1 MHFFKEVFLSFLN
14 DFRKKIVN
22 TLQSFSTKA
31 SVVVRSLVQASSPLG
46 DRLLA
51 EALRLSELP
60 SPSKNEEQRVGHIL
74 ERLSSLGV
82 NGFVDEDGNV
92 LARLFCP
99 EASDPAPLLV
109 FSDLGTRRWHPV
121 LSLGSVNADSARG
134 AGLADSLGS
143 AALLS
148 VAESILSGTL
158 LCRKNIVLLFGARS
172 FEDTENGVFQR
183 IGEDPNQRPFAA
195 IGLRGFSLGALM
207 TKTLGTYRVEVK
219 VRTDFSDAINA
230 EAFSPTSAVD
240 VAVAVAQKLA
250 GVVWDSEKTTRCRI
264 RRIEAGTGFGHD
276 PVEGVL
282 DLELESSDGPLLEM
296 AMKAA
301 VATAQ
306 TTGEELKAKTEVS
319 VVGHVPVGDSGES
332 EGLRDLV
339 MGIMKEQRIKVIEKT
354 EADSSAFLSVQGIP
368 ALSIGLAQGRE
379 GLELDEVI
387 IESIERGRKLLV
399 TIIER
404 LSLGSI

>member
-1 MHFFKEVFLSFLN
+1 LVLFHDL
-14 DFRKKIVN
+14 RKKIVN
-22 TLQSFSTKA
+22 AVQSLSSKA
-31 SVVVRSLVQASSPLG
+31 SLVVRSLKQATSPLT

-51 EALRLSELP
+51 EALRLSEFP
-60 SPSKNEEQRVGHIL
+60 SPSKNEEQRVGYIL
-74 ERLSSLGV
+74 ERLSSLGLT
-82 NGFVDEDGNV
+82 GYVDEDGNV

-99 EASDPAPLLV
+99 EASDPAPLLL

-121 LSLGSVNADSARG
+121 LSFGSLNADSARG
-134 AGLADSLGS
+134 AGLADSLGP

-148 VAESILSGTL
+148 VAESFLSGAL
-158 LCRKNIVLLFGARS
+158 VCGKNMVLLFGARS

-183 IGEDPNQRPFAA
+183 IGEDSTQRPFAA
-195 IGLRGFSLGALM
+195 IGLRGFPLGALM
-207 TKTLGTYRVEVK
+207 TKTLGTYRLEVK
-219 VRTDFSDAINA
+219 VRTDLADVINS
-230 EAFSPTSAVD
+230 EGLSHPSAVD
-240 VAVAVAQKLA
+240 AVVAVARKLA
-250 GVVWDSEKTTRCRI
+250 GVVWDSEKTTHCRI

-306 TTGEELKAKTEVS
+306 TTGEDLKAKTEVS
-319 VVGHVPVGDSGES
+319 VVGHVPVGDSRES
-332 EGLRDLV
+332 EGLRNLV

-379 GLELDEVI
+379 GLEIDEVI
-387 IESIERGRKLLV
+387 IESIERGRKLLAS
-399 TIIER
+399 IIEQ

>member
-1 MHFFKEVFLSFLN
+1 MAIFDDLK
-14 DFRKKIVN
+14 RKLV
-22 TLQSFSTKA
+22 TTVQSFSRKA
-31 SVVVRSLVQASSPLG
+31 SVVVRSLKQSRSPLT

-74 ERLSSLGV
+74 ERLSSLGIT
-82 NGFVDEDGNV
+82 GYVDEDGNV

-99 EASDPAPLLV
+99 EASDPSPLLL
-109 FSDLGTRRWHPV
+109 FSDLGSRRWHPI
-121 LSLGSVNADSARG
+121 LSLGSVDADSARG
-134 AGLADSLGS
+134 AGLADSLGP

-148 VAESILSGTL
+148 VAESILSGAL
-158 LCRKNIVLLFGARS
+158 ACRKNIVLLFGARS

-195 IGLRGFSLGALM
+195 IGLRGLPLGALM

-219 VRTDFSDAINA
+219 VRTDLSDPNIIDG
-230 EAFSPTSAVD
+230 SIPPSAVD
-240 VAVAVAQKLA
+240 VVVAVARKLA
-250 GVVWDSEKTTRCRI
+250 GVVWDSERTTHCRI

-282 DLELESSDGPLLEM
+282 DMELESSEGPLLEM

-306 TTGEELKAKTEVS
+306 TTGEELKAKTQVS
-319 VVGHVPVGDSGES
+319 VVGHVPVGNSKES
-332 EGLRDLV
+332 EGLRELV
-339 MGIMKEQRIKVIEKT
+339 MGIMKEQRIRVIEKT
-354 EADSSAFLSVQGIP
+354 EADSAAFLSVQGIP

-379 GLELDEVI
+379 GLEMDEVI
-387 IESIERGRKLLV
+387 IESIERGRTLLFSLV
-399 TIIER
+399 ER

>member
-1 MHFFKEVFLSFLN
+1 LAFFDDLIKKMGSA
-14 DFRKKIVN
+14 FRS
-22 TLQSFSTKA
+22 LSTKA
-31 SVVVRSLVQASSPLG
+31 SVVIRSLRQASSPLT

-51 EALRLSELP
+51 EALRLAEIP

-74 ERLSSLGV
+74 ERLSSLGL
-82 NGFVDEDGNV
+82 NGYVDEDGNV

-99 EASDPAPLLV
+99 EASDPAPLLL

-121 LSLGSVNADSARG
+121 LSLGSVNADSAQG
-134 AGLADSLGS
+134 AGLADSLGP

-158 LCRKNIVLLFGARS
+158 LCGKNIVLLFGARS
-172 FEDTENGVFQR
+172 FEDTQNGVFQR

-195 IGLRGFSLGALM
+195 IGIRGFTLGALM

-219 VRTDFSDAINA
+219 VRTDLSDPSTA
-230 EAFSPTSAVD
+230 EDFSPPSAVD
-240 VAVAVAQKLA
+240 VVVAVAQKLA
-250 GVVWDSEKTTRCRI
+250 GVVWDSEKTTHCRI

-282 DLELESSDGPLLEM
+282 DLELESSKDQLLEM

-319 VVGHVPVGDSGES
+319 VVGHVPVGDSRES
-332 EGLRDLV
+332 EGLQNLV
-339 MGIMKEQRIKVIEKT
+339 RGIMKEQRIKVVDKT
-354 EADSSAFLSVQGIP
+354 EADSSAFLSTQGIP
-368 ALSIGLAQGRE
+368 ALSIGFAQGRE
-379 GLELDEVI
+379 GLEMDEVI
-387 IESIERGRKLLV
+387 IESIERGRKLLFSIV
-399 TIIER
+399 ER
-404 LSLGSI
+404 LSSGSI